1 MLSPAPFP
9 QEAEAFATYTA
20 ELSDYLLSL
29 EQRLFSEGLHTLGH
43 VPTAGETQQ
52 YLMAYFEDQLP
63 TEVLKLKCVAFVHVC
78 PFIQYTRRGCMC
90 ILFVQATS

>member
-1 MLSPAPFP
+1 MLLPALIS

-52 YLMAYFEDQLP
+52 YLTAYFEDQLP
-63 TEVLKLKCVAFVHVC
+63 TEVLKLKYVASVRVC
-78 PFIQYTRRGCMC
+78 PC
-90 ILFVQATS
+90 IHCAR